1 MEIRGDPNTPLRPWL
16 KKKHYAVYVNETDR
30 GGTMT
35 PNKQLE
41 LTVDPQAGLL
51 PQTTPRPNGSS
62 TRC

>member
-1 MEIRGDPNTPLRPWL
+1 MCIQPP
-16 KKKHYAVYVNETDR
+16 
-30 GGTMT
+30 

-51 PQTTPRPNGSS
+51 PQITLRLNVSS